1 MKATSTASEN
11 ERRPEVMR
19 SLCSFYAN
27 DLLWVLIFE
36 EAQFSYNQTT
46 QPPRKIKK
54 MAISLSFHKKEPFF
68 CTIFKRR
75 FYSSNIFVSG
85 SDPISVSCVFG
96 NLNCSP
102 KMDDFPSFC
111 RTKGLP
117 IGHFCQFLQCHFL
130 IVFVCLFVVVVFLH
144 RIRPHVALLVDGVE
158 HQADVIIAVFNPTP
172 DKFRPEF
179 FSAVQIYDF
188 TIYCKSALK

>member
-1 MKATSTASEN
+1 MRMMYCGYSFL
-11 ERRPEVMR
+11 RRSNFPTTKPHDRLEK
-19 SLCSFYAN
+19 LKKNGNFT
-27 DLLWVLIFE
+27 L
-36 EAQFSYNQTT
+36 FSQ
-46 QPPRKIKK
+46 
-54 MAISLSFHKKEPFF
+54 EGVFF

-102 KMDDFPSFC
+102 KMGDFPSFC

-117 IGHFCQFLQCHFL
+117 NGHFCQFLQCHFL
-130 IVFVCLFVVVVFLH
+130 IVFFCLFVVVVFLH

-158 HQADVIIAVFNPTP
+158 HQADVIIVVFNPTP
-172 DKFRPEF
+172 DKFRPET
-179 FSAVQIYDF
+179 FSAVQIYDL

>member
-1 MKATSTASEN
+1 MISGSNWLKGVAFATFAILAMKATSTASEN

-96 NLNCSP
+96 NLNWSP
-102 KMDDFPSFC
+102 KMGDFPSFC
-111 RTKGLP
+111 LTKGLP
-117 IGHFCQFLQCHFL
+117 NGHFSQFLQCCHFL
-130 IVFVCLFVVVVFLH
+130 IVFCFVCCCCFC
-144 RIRPHVALLVDGVE
+144 IE
-158 HQADVIIAVFNPTP
+158 
-172 DKFRPEF
+172 
-179 FSAVQIYDF
+179 SAH
-188 TIYCKSALK
+188 T